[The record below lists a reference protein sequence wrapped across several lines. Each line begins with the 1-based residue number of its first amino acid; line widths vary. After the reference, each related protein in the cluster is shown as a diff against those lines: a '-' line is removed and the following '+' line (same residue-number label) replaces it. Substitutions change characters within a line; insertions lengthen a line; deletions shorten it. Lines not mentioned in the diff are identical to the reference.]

1 MTFVRRATVR
11 RTGLIGC
18 AALVALGA
26 VSIADA
32 EPRNPLKLPSAQYEP
47 IKWAQIEGWAEDDHD
62 AAFAAFLI
70 SCKAILGSSRP
81 LSKARPMTAAL
92 HDACSKA
99 VATKPSKPG
108 EARAFF
114 EENFRPVRISPLG
127 DPDGFITG
135 YYEPIVEG
143 VRKQTDGFDYPLY
156 RKPPGLLVGGR
167 MTVGV
172 AGASKGKKKAKRRRV
187 LAFYDRSA
195 IDDGGALAGRDLE
208 ICWLKDPI
216 DAFFAHI
223 QGSVRVR
230 LEDGEILRL
239 NYQAANGHPYVAV
252 GKFLIQRNIISKDEM
267 SMDRIREWMERN
279 PEEGKELRRRNK
291 SYVFFRQTNL
301 ASNEEPPGA
310 QGIALTPGR
319 SIAVDRHLHTYGTP
333 FFISAMLPIE
343 TLQPTTPFRRLMIA
357 QDTGGAILGPARA
370 DIYFGAGDEAGSVS
384 GRLRHN
390 GRFVMLVPNG
400 MYVAAPEETPVP
412 RPRPPGQMLPDQ
424 VKQEPDSPAVAA
436 KASATDSAETKPA
449 EAKSTEIK
457 RRGSK
462 TAAVKPDA
470 KAGAK
475 KPDKTKGNKA
485 AAFDRHSVASVEVKP
500 PPKSAKQPEKKSAD
514 KKSEKKSDK
523 KQAHKRKSKSDSKS

>member
-1 MTFVRRATVR
+1 MTFVRRAPVR
-11 RTGLIGC
+11 RTGMIGC
-18 AALVALGA
+18 AALVALVA
-26 VSIADA
+26 ASVTQA
-32 EPRNPLKLPSAQYEP
+32 EPRNPLKLSNTQYEP
-47 IKWAQIEGWAEDDHD
+47 INWAQIEGWAEDDHD
-62 AAFAAFLI
+62 AAFATFLI
-70 SCKAILGSSRP
+70 SCKAILGGGRP
-81 LSKARPMTAAL
+81 ARTARPMTAAL
-92 HDACSKA
+92 YDACSNA
-99 VATKPSKPG
+99 VASKPSKPG

-114 EENFRPVRISPLG
+114 EQNFRPVRISPLG
-127 DPDGFITG
+127 DPDGFLTG

-143 VRKQTDGFDYPLY
+143 VRKQTEGFDYPLY
-156 RKPPGLLVGGR
+156 RKPPGLLSGGR
-167 MTVGV
+167 MAVGV

-187 LAFYDRSA
+187 MAFHDRSA

-279 PEEGKELRRRNK
+279 PEEGKELRRKNK
-291 SYVFFRQTNL
+291 SYVFFRETNL

-343 TLQPTTPFRRLMIA
+343 SLQPTTPFRRLMIA

-370 DIYFGAGDEAGSVS
+370 DIYFGAGDEAGSIS

-400 MYVAAPEETPVP
+400 MYVAPPEETPVP
-412 RPRPPGQMLPDQ
+412 RARPPGQTLPDQ
-424 VKQEPDSPAVAA
+424 AKQEPDEPAVAA
-436 KASATDSAETKPA
+436 KAGASGAEAKPAETKPA
-449 EAKSTEIK
+449 GVKSAETRK
-457 RRGSK
+457 RRSK
-462 TAAVKPDA
+462 TAKADA
-470 KAGAK
+470 KVEAK
-475 KPDKTKGNKA
+475 KPDKSKNSKTA
-485 AAFDRHSVASVEVKP
+485 TFDRHGVAAAEIKP
-500 PPKSAKQPEKKSAD
+500 PSTKQAEKKSAE

-523 KQAHKRKSKSDSKS
+523 KQAHKRKSKSESKS